1 MSTYVPVPLRR
12 QFIRMGSRDFGPQDR
27 LARIVRG
34 AVCDQSSEIFR
45 RGSAITSLCDFSI
58 SVPNRR
64 SRPSFANT
72 RRVIRS
78 PNQSTSQELTF
89 RVTRESLS
97 ARTPRGDATAKV
109 EDGSPFCRA
118 RATRPP
124 FYPHFLPTD
133 ARDEPRL
140 FHRLSRSVQ
149 TPRRWPLGR
158 PANSRPQAVSVAA
171 WRPFMQGIDDQ

>member
-12 QFIRMGSRDFGPQDR
+12 QFILMWSRDFGPQDR

-58 SVPNRR
+58 SLPNRR

-118 RATRPP
+118 RATLPP
-124 FYPHFLPTD
+124 FYPHFLPTR
-133 ARDEPRL
+133 AGGCQRAPQNR
-140 FHRLSRSVQ
+140 
-149 TPRRWPLGR
+149 PLGGR
-158 PANSRPQAVSVAA
+158 PKTSQQIGLKRGG
-171 WRPFMQGIDDQ
+171 FGLIDG